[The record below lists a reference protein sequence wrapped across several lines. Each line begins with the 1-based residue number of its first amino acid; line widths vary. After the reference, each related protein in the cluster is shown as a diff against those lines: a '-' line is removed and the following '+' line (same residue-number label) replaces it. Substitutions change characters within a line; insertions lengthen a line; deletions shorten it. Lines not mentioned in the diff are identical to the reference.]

1 MGCSRSFNLR
11 AAVSSSLKTSTLLSL
26 AALLALPSLLH
37 AQSTQSQT
45 RFLRWAYQDAAGLAH
60 DFSQGRT
67 PLYALGA
74 MAMLTPLSTLDQNID
89 YGIHEFGGAAG
100 GFLDFTNEL
109 GGPLMNIPVAG
120 IFAVSLLTDDTRF
133 QDAAFTSL
141 QSLIYSGAISYG
153 IKSTVGRFRPYEQNG
168 SHRFAPFSGNS
179 SFPSGHT
186 TAAFAIMTPWVLYYP
201 HPVTYGLFA
210 LSTGTA
216 IARIVREKH
225 WATDVLA
232 GGTLGF
238 FTAYY
243 LTRRHQNENK
253 RFTIT
258 PILGANAASVTV
270 RVKL

>member
-1 MGCSRSFNLR
+1 M
-11 AAVSSSLKTSTLLSL
+11 SSSLKTCTLLSL
-26 AALLALPSLLH
+26 VALLALPSLLH
-37 AQSTQSQT
+37 AQSTQSRT
-45 RFLRWAYQDAAGLAH
+45 RFLHWAYQDAAGLAH
-60 DFSQGRT
+60 DFSQGNR

-74 MAMLTPLSTLDQNID
+74 MVLLTPLSSLDQGID
-89 YGIHEFGGAAG
+89 YRVDTYGGPVG
-100 GFLDFTNEL
+100 DFLGFANEL
-109 GGPLMNIPVAG
+109 GGPKMNLPVAG
-120 IFAVSLLTDDTRF
+120 VFAFSLLTDDTRF

-141 QSLIYSGAISYG
+141 QSLLYSGAISYG
-153 IKSTVGRFRPYEQNG
+153 IKYSVGRFRPYEKNG
-168 SHRFAPFSGNS
+168 SHRFAPFSGNT

-186 TAAFAIMTPWVLYYP
+186 TAAFAIVTPWVLYYP

-225 WATDVLA
+225 WTTDVLA
-232 GGTLGF
+232 GGSLGF

-258 PILGANAASVTV
+258 PMLGADAASVTV

>member
-1 MGCSRSFNLR
+1 MECSRSFNLC
-11 AAVSSSLKTSTLLSL
+11 ATVSSSLKTSTLLSL

-37 AQSTQSQT
+37 AQSTQSRT
-45 RFLRWAYQDAAGLAH
+45 RFLRWAYQDAASLAH
-60 DFSQGRT
+60 DFSQGST

-74 MAMLTPLSTLDQNID
+74 MAVLTPLSSLDQSID
-89 YGIHEFGGAAG
+89 YRIDTPGGPVG
-100 GFLDFTNEL
+100 NFLDITNEL
-109 GGPLMNIPVAG
+109 GGPRVNLPVAG
-120 IFAVSLLTDDTRF
+120 IFAVSLLTDDSRF

-141 QSLIYSGAISYG
+141 QSLIYAGVISYG
-153 IKSTVGRFRPYEQNG
+153 IKYTVGRFRPYEQTG
-168 SHRFAPFSGNS
+168 SHRFAPFSGNT

-186 TAAFAIMTPWVLYYP
+186 TAAFAVVTPWVLYYP

-216 IARIVREKH
+216 LSRIVREKH

-232 GGTLGF
+232 GGTLGVL
-238 FTAYY
+238 TAYY

-258 PILGANAASVTV
+258 PILGAHSASVSI

>member
-1 MGCSRSFNLR
+1 M
-11 AAVSSSLKTSTLLSL
+11 
-26 AALLALPSLLH
+26 
-37 AQSTQSQT
+37 
-45 RFLRWAYQDAAGLAH
+45 RWAYQDAAGLAH

-74 MAMLTPLSTLDQNID
+74 MVALTPLSSFDQNID
-89 YGIHEFGGAAG
+89 YRVHTFGGPFG
-100 GFLDFTNEL
+100 DFLDVTNEL
-109 GGPLMNIPVAG
+109 GGPKMNIPVAG
-120 IFAVSLLTDDTRF
+120 IFAVSLLTDDARF

-141 QSLIYSGAISYG
+141 QSLLYSGAISYG
-153 IKSTVGRFRPYEQNG
+153 VKYSIGRFRPYEQNG
-168 SHRFAPFSGNS
+168 SHQFAPFSGHS

-186 TAAFAIMTPWVLYYP
+186 TAAFAIVTPWVLYYP

-216 IARIVREKH
+216 MARVVREKH

-243 LTRRHQNENK
+243 LTKRHQHEN
-253 RFTIT
+253 RRVTIT
-258 PILGANAASVTV
+258 PILGADAASLSI
-270 RVKL
+270 RIKL

>member
-1 MGCSRSFNLR
+1 MGCSRSFNLH
-11 AAVSSSLKTSTLLSL
+11 AAVSFSLKTSTLLWL

-74 MAMLTPLSTLDQNID
+74 MALLTPLSSLDQNID
-89 YGIHEFGGAAG
+89 YRVDTYSGAAG
-100 GFLDFTNEL
+100 DFLDFANEL
-109 GGPLMNIPVAG
+109 GGPKMNIPVAG
-120 IFAVSLLTDDTRF
+120 VFAISLLTDDARF

-153 IKSTVGRFRPYEQNG
+153 IKSTVGRFRPYQQNG

-216 IARIVREKH
+216 IARVVREKH

-258 PILGANAASVTV
+258 PILGANTASVTV

>member
-26 AALLALPSLLH
+26 AALMVLPSLLH
-37 AQSTQSQT
+37 AQSTQSRT

-74 MAMLTPLSTLDQNID
+74 MALLTPLSSLDQNID
-89 YGIHEFGGAAG
+89 YRVDTYSGAAG
-100 GFLDFTNEL
+100 DFLDFANEL
-109 GGPLMNIPVAG
+109 GGPKMNIPVAG
-120 IFAVSLLTDDTRF
+120 VFAISLLTDDARF

-216 IARIVREKH
+216 IARVVREKH

-258 PILGANAASVTV
+258 PILGANAASVNI